1 MNSELI
7 YEILYL
13 SEGEA
18 LRLINDEGNV
28 EASLRWYE
36 IIVRFANRHGTYYL
50 ESSFFFL
57 VLH

>member
-18 LRLINDEGNV
+18 LRLFNEEGNV
-28 EASLRWYE
+28 EACLRWYE
-36 IIVRFANRHGTYYL
+36 IIVRFANRHGTYYS
-50 ESSFFFL
+50 ESFFL